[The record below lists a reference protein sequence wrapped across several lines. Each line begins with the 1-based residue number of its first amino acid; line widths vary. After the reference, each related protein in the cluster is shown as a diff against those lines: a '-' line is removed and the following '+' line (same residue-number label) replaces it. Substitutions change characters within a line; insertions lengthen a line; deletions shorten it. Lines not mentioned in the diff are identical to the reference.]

1 MTLESIPTKAKKY
14 KEDSNA
20 DIKINNLAKN
30 PDNGGTPANENKTNP
45 VVIANTLF
53 DFTKE
58 DKSVMFLLFEL
69 FSNSTEKIIDHK
81 QIPVII

>member
-45 VVIANTLF
+45 VVIANTLIRF
-53 DFTKE
+53 Y
-58 DKSVMFLLFEL
+58 
-69 FSNSTEKIIDHK
+69 
-81 QIPVII
+81 